1 MLSAEADRLTVCTQW
16 HSVYTAGT
24 VTFAGLVVVFF
35 LASEMSVS
43 HTFLAT
49 SDVLSKRHPTPS
61 RPSQVRLPRARCN
74 VSPGCGCDS

>member
-1 MLSAEADRLTVCTQW
+1 
-16 HSVYTAGT
+16 VYTAGT

-49 SDVLSKRHPTPS
+49 SDVLSKRHPYAQPAFTGPHCRRVPGVTS
-61 RPSQVRLPRARCN
+61 RVC
-74 VSPGCGCDS
+74 